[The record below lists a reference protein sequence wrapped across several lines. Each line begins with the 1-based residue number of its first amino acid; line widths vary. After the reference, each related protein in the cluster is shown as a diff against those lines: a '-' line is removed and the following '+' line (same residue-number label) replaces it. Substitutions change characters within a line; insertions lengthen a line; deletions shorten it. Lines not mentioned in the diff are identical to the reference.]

1 MTGVVATRP
10 TGRFSI
16 PHPTDGPKLTLGV
29 LWFAAMV
36 YGTARAWPLAAA
48 VAGGVAATAGLQAG
62 DAWRRHTVVDHRV
75 SAALAG
81 TVALAGGARQLGLGI
96 AVIVAVLACAVW
108 VVVGLDL
115 RRVPASLRQL
125 APTERLIV
133 ATETAVLTSV
143 PLGLAAGSIV
153 ALGRSEPWAA
163 LALLGLVSAYEA
175 GDFLVGSGSANA
187 VEGPIAGLVS
197 LAVVGFGLWLVQ
209 PDPFDGTT
217 IVLFSAVAAVACPL
231 GQLAGSAL
239 LPHGADWAPAV
250 RRLDSYL
257 VTAPLWLVLVSG
269 LEPVA
274 A

>member
-1 MTGVVATRP
+1 MVANRP
-10 TGRFSI
+10 TGRYSI
-16 PHPTDGPKLTLGV
+16 PHATDGPKLTLGV
-29 LWFAAMV
+29 LWFAAMAF
-36 YGTARAWPLAAA
+36 GIARSWPVAAV

-62 DAWRRHTVVDHRV
+62 DAWRRHTAVDRRV

-96 AVIVAVLACAVW
+96 AVVIAVLACAVW

-115 RRVPASLRQL
+115 RRVPAALRPL
-125 APTERLIV
+125 TPTERLIV
-133 ATETAVLTSV
+133 ATETAVLTAV
-143 PLGLAAGSIV
+143 PVGLAAGALV

-217 IVLFSAVAAVACPL
+217 AVLFSAVAAVSCPL

-257 VTAPLWLVLVSG
+257 VAAPLWLLLVTG
-269 LEPVA
+269 VEPVVG
-274 A
+274 